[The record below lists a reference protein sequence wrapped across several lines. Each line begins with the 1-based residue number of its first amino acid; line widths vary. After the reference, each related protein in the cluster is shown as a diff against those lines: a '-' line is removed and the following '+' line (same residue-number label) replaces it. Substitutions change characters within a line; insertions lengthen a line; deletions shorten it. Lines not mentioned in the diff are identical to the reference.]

1 MRTIVRKTNKIIS
14 VADAI
19 NKLDSPEFLTFR
31 KSEVP
36 DYRVGTEYKYPFG
49 IWFRGLADARWKL
62 TPGIFRQ
69 GRRIYIEETSMFHV
83 FQLRL
88 SEHRRIYQSTFDWL
102 CLMQHYEMPTRLLD
116 WTENVLI
123 ELFFAVSDVH
133 AQHRDGKLCV
143 LNARLLNKHTT
154 HSSRRAQSNICTP
167 THFDSI
173 ARAELAVVRNVEH
186 YGDSLAKMFEA
197 SDLTE
202 RERGEISKDL
212 AGFAPEA
219 RDWVASPV
227 AVFPSRLNGRM
238 VLQSSMFT
246 IHGGKCLRSN
256 HGKRELPRPR
266 SLEEINDA
274 LARRDQFLKTYL
286 IPKKTKEKIRSELLT
301 LGIHSGS
308 LFPEIDKQAAYIKEQ
323 WRFDLTGATSREV
336 V

>member
-1 MRTIVRKTNKIIS
+1 MSYSNTITS

-19 NKLDSPEFLTFR
+19 NKLDSPAFRKFR

-49 IWFRGLADARWKL
+49 IWFRGLGDARWKL

-69 GRRIYIEETSMFHV
+69 SRRIYIEETSMFHV

-123 ELFFAVSDVH
+123 ALFFAVNDFD
-133 AQHRDGKLCV
+133 AQHRHGKLCV
-143 LNARLLNKHTT
+143 LNARRLNEHTT
-154 HSSRRAQSNICTP
+154 HSSRRARSNICTP
-167 THFDSI
+167 TRFDTI
-173 ARAELAVVRNVEH
+173 ARAELAVVRNMEH
-186 YGDSLAKMFEA
+186 YSDSLIKMFEA

-202 RERGEISKDL
+202 RERNAVSEDL
-212 AGFAPEA
+212 KNWEREA
-219 RDWVASPV
+219 RDWVASPI

-246 IHGGKCLRSN
+246 IHGGKFLRSN
-256 HGKRELPRPR
+256 HQKRELPRPR
-266 SLEEINDA
+266 TLEEINDA
-274 LARRDQFLKTYL
+274 LAPRDQFLKTYL
-286 IPKKTKEKIRSELLT
+286 IPQKHKTEIRRQLET
-301 LGIHSGS
+301 LGIHYGS

-323 WRFDLTGATSREV
+323 WRFDLDVATS
-336 V
+336 

>member
-1 MRTIVRKTNKIIS
+1 MESQNKITS
-14 VADAI
+14 VGDAI
-19 NKLDSPEFLTFR
+19 NKLDLPEFRKFR

-36 DYRVGTEYKYPFG
+36 DYRFGTVYKYPFG

-69 GRRIYIEETSMFHV
+69 GRRTYIEETSMFHV

-88 SEHRRIYQSTFDWL
+88 SEHRRIHQSTFDWL

-123 ELFFAVSDVH
+123 ALFFAVNDVRN
-133 AQHRDGKLCV
+133 QHRNGKLCV
-143 LNARLLNKHTT
+143 LNARRLNKHTT
-154 HSSRRAQSNICTP
+154 HSSRRWRSNICTP
-167 THFDSI
+167 TRFDTI
-173 ARAELAVVRNVEH
+173 ARAELAVVRNLEH
-186 YGDSLAKMFEA
+186 YSDSLTKMFEA

-202 RERGEISKDL
+202 RERNEVSKDL
-212 AGFAPEA
+212 EKWEREA
-219 RDWVASPV
+219 WDWVASPI

-246 IHGGKCLRSN
+246 VHGGKYLRSN
-256 HGKRELPRPR
+256 HQKRELPKPR

-274 LARRDQFLKTYL
+274 LAPRDQFLKTYL
-286 IPKKTKEKIRSELLT
+286 IPGKVKEKIRSELLT
-301 LGIHSGS
+301 LGIHYGS

-323 WRFDLTGATSREV
+323 WRFDLPGATNRQV